1 MDFLGPK
8 PMNVIVPVLLFIL
21 LSPGLFLTLP
31 PLDGGVWMSRETSVV
46 SVLVHAAVFLVIYAL
61 LRKQFAQFY

>member
-1 MDFLGPK
+1 MEFLGAKPK
-8 PMNVIVPVLLFIL
+8 NVIVPVLLFII

-31 PLDGGVWMSRETSVV
+31 PLSGGVWMSRETSVV
-46 SVLVHAAVFLVIYAL
+46 SVLVHAAVFLFVYAL

>member
-1 MDFLGPK
+1 MNFLGPK

-31 PLDGGVWMSRETSVV
+31 PLDRGVWMSRQTSVV

>member
-8 PMNVIVPVLLFIL
+8 PMNVIVPVLLFII

-31 PLDGGVWMSRETSVV
+31 PLSRGVWMSRETSVV
-46 SVLVHAAVFLVIYAL
+46 SVLVHAVVFLFIYAL
-61 LRKQFAQFY
+61 LRKYFAQFY